1 MFESKDN
8 YNKFDELDQQI
19 KRLKSNVEIQ
29 HIQLNEQVVLIQKL
43 LLKIKRG

>member
-8 YNKFDELDQQI
+8 SSKFDELDQQI
-19 KRLKSNVEIQ
+19 KLLKSNVELQ

-43 LLKIKRG
+43 LLKIK